1 LTEIVSPADVIREL
15 SRIRQ
20 ESEKGI
26 AYLAEVEQKAIMLEL
41 EADRQEAVSL
51 LQAQG
56 TVVDRQAIAKL
67 ESQPAREAAAIAK
80 IEVNR
85 VKLKLKHLSE
95 AMMATQ
101 TAGRMVD
108 IQWRTA
114 GIGER

>member
-1 LTEIVSPADVIREL
+1 MTEIVSPADVVREL
-15 SRIRQ
+15 ARLRA

-26 AYLAEVEQKAIMLEL
+26 GYLAEVEQKAVTFEL
-41 EADRQEAVSL
+41 EAERQKAVSF

-56 TVVDRQAIAKL
+56 TVADREAIALL
-67 ESQPAREAAAIAK
+67 ESQEARSAAAIAK

-101 TAGRMVD
+101 TASRMVD
-108 IQWRTA
+108 LQWRTA